1 MGMAR
6 NKSLRV
12 PCDVPA
18 VRLDVRLLSTVAKQA
33 PFRGTLTEFGES
45 CCLASFALAQL
56 FYAGLLGFTTE
67 HPPQDIVRGGRCVLC
82 VGPAHES

>member
-1 MGMAR
+1 MDMAR

-18 VRLDVRLLSTVAKQA
+18 VRLDVRLLS
-33 PFRGTLTEFGES
+33 

-56 FYAGLLGFTTE
+56 FYVGLFGFTTE
-67 HPPQDIVRGGRCVLC
+67 HPPQDIVEAGGVFCASAQLTNRDEVALF
-82 VGPAHES
+82 